1 MMEIK
6 TQPLQLKDIEPSKG
20 IYTGYASTYT
30 IDDGDPPDIV
40 EPGAFAK
47 TIQENGPTS
56 PKPRIKVLY
65 QHDFFSPIGKPLV
78 LKEDSTG
85 LYHESQIA
93 QTTLGKDVL
102 TLMAEGVISEQSIGF
117 DTIKSDMDSD
127 GVRHLR
133 ELKLWEYSPVTWGM
147 NANTPILGVK
157 SLGTAETLAERIRR
171 AEKAIH
177 RGELS
182 SEDLVMALEQTL
194 PLWREELKR
203 MDFKNASGKTTWP
216 LAPEDTVWNGDEA
229 HKRILAWA
237 TGSDNKVDWTKYAS
251 CYFWFDGS
259 APDPDHDGLPDR
271 VGDYKLPFCDVVD
284 GAVKA
289 VPRGIMA
296 VAGVLQGSMG
306 GVDIPDADKDAI
318 KAKVATYYKKMG
330 KTPPWESGG
339 KAGYTATE
347 FKAPDFNQLMNAQQL
362 SDAMF
367 DMRYALRE
375 AIQGALFDP
384 TVTDKVAE
392 VSKICDQ
399 FKAAVIAWTQKIVAN
414 GALGADD
421 ENQIEEAL
429 ISLGG
434 NGPGES
440 KAGRVLSQAN
450 MDRLKQAHEHLSAV
464 IAAADTQSSEPSGK
478 GAHSGSEPDPEV
490 VHSIKDMLQQ
500 MKNEAKKRGVS

>member
-6 TQPLQLKDIEPSKG
+6 TTRLELKDIDPLKG
-20 IYTGYASTYT
+20 VYTGYASTHT
-30 IDDGDPPDIV
+30 QDDGEPPDIV
-40 EPGAFAK
+40 EPGSFAK
-47 TIQENGPTS
+47 TIQENGPQS

-78 LKEDSTG
+78 LKEDPTG

-102 TLMAEGVISEQSIGF
+102 TLMAEKVITEQSIGF

-157 SLGTAETLAERIRR
+157 SLGTVETLAERIKR
-171 AEKAIH
+171 AEKSIK

-182 SEDLVMALEQTL
+182 NEDLVMALEQTL
-194 PLWREELKR
+194 PLWREELKDMR
-203 MDFKNASGKTTWP
+203 IKNASGKSDWP
-216 LAPEDTVWNGDEA
+216 LASKDQKWDGGEA

-251 CYFWFDGS
+251 CYFWFDGT
-259 APDPDHDGLPDR
+259 APDPDHDGLPDK
-271 VGDYKLPFCDVVD
+271 VGDYKLPFCDVID
-284 GAVKA
+284 GSVKA
-289 VPRGIMA
+289 VPKGIEA
-296 VAGVLQGSMG
+296 VTGVLQGSMG
-306 GVDIPDADKDAI
+306 GVDIPDADKTKI
-318 KAKVATYYKKMG
+318 KTKVAAYYKKWG
-330 KTPPWESGG
+330 GTAPWESSG
-339 KAGYTATE
+339 KSGYTATE

-392 VSKICDQ
+392 VTKICDQ
-399 FKAAVIAWTQKIVAN
+399 LKVAVIQWTQKIVAN
-414 GALGADD
+414 GGLGADD

-440 KAGRVLSQAN
+440 KSGRMLSSAN
-450 MDRLKQAHEHLSAV
+450 MEKIKAAHQHLTDV
-464 IAAADTQSSEPSGK
+464 MAASQP
-478 GAHSGSEPDPEV
+478 SEPDDPKSIHSDNEPDEVV
-490 VHSIKDMLQQ
+490 VHSIKDMLAQMQQ
-500 MKNEAKKRGVS
+500 ETKKRGVS

>member
-6 TQPLQLKDIEPSKG
+6 TTRLELKDIEPSKG
-20 IYTGYASTYT
+20 IYSGYASTHT
-30 IDDGDPPDIV
+30 QDDGEPPDIV

-47 TIQENGPTS
+47 TITENGPAS
-56 PKPRIKVLY
+56 QKPRIKVLY

-102 TLMAEGVISEQSIGF
+102 TLMAEGVITEQSIGF

-157 SLGTAETLAERIRR
+157 SLGSVETLAERIKR
-171 AEKAIH
+171 AEKAIK

-182 SEDLVMALEQTL
+182 NEDLVMALEKTL
-194 PLWREELKR
+194 PLWREELKD
-203 MDFKNASGKTTWP
+203 MNVKNASGKSDWP
-216 LAPEDTVWNGDEA
+216 LASKDQAWDGGEA
-229 HKRILAWA
+229 HKRILSWA
-237 TGSDNKVDWTKYAS
+237 TSSDNKVDWTKYAS
-251 CYFWFDGS
+251 CYFWFDGT
-259 APDPDHDGLPDR
+259 APDPDHDGLPDQ
-271 VGDYKLPFCDVVD
+271 VGAYKLPFCDVID

-289 VPRGIMA
+289 VPKGIMA

-306 GVDIPDADKDAI
+306 GVDIPDADKTKI
-318 KAKVATYYKKMG
+318 KAKVAAYYKKWG
-330 KTPPWESGG
+330 GTVPWESGG
-339 KAGYTATE
+339 KSGVGSTE

-375 AIQGALFDP
+375 AIEGALFDA
-384 TVTDKVAE
+384 TVTDKVTA
-392 VSKICDQ
+392 VGTICDQ
-399 FKAAVIAWTQKIVAN
+399 FKAALLAWTQKIVAN
-414 GALGADD
+414 GALGVDD
-421 ENQIEEAL
+421 ENQIEEA
-429 ISLGG
+429 ITALGG

-440 KAGRVLSQAN
+440 KAGRMLSQAN
-450 MDRLKQAHEHLSAV
+450 MEKIKAAHQHLTDV
-464 IAAADTQSSEPSGK
+464 MAASEPSEPSDPK
-478 GAHSGSEPDPEV
+478 GAHSDNEPDPQV
-490 VHSIKDMLQQ
+490 VHSIKDMLAQ
-500 MKNEAKKRGVS
+500 MQAETKKRGVS